1 MGTEGDVDT
10 NADGADWRTL
20 ISDRHTS
27 PEALLALAER
37 SDVAVGALSALADD
51 EIRLRQTP
59 AIAAAIYRNPRA
71 PLSVANR
78 AIATCHRVGVVPGDI
93 PGFEELA
100 LAIAA
105 DPAAVES
112 AAADPGFAE
121 MLRGAPDVSAHQD
134 DADADADEV
143 DDADAVDAAETE
155 VNAAANADAVAPGAK
170 QVAKSRSGRRSVVI
184 DFNKLKLYEKI
195 RLATLGNSYCRQNLL
210 RDSNRM
216 VAMATIR
223 SPQITDGE
231 VAKAA
236 GNRALSEEVI
246 RYIANRKELVKQY
259 AVKLALVG
267 NAKCP
272 LAVALRLL
280 PSLHAD
286 DVKQLAR
293 SKNVPGALS
302 VAAKRLAAA
311 RGPQ

>member
-1 MGTEGDVDT
+1 MDGVVDNLAGGD
-10 NADGADWRTL
+10 DWRTL
-20 ISDRHTS
+20 IADRHAA
-27 PEALLALAER
+27 PDLLLALAAR
-37 SDVAVGALSALADD
+37 PDAAVEALVALADD
-51 EIRLRQTP
+51 ETRLRQTP
-59 AIAAAIYRNPRA
+59 AIAAAIYGNPRA

-78 AIATCHRVGVVPGDI
+78 AVATCHRAGVVPEGI
-93 PGFEELA
+93 PGFDELA

-105 DPAAVES
+105 DPMAVDS
-112 AAADPGFAE
+112 AAADSGFAE
-121 MLRGAPDVSAHQD
+121 MLQGAPDATPEHEPETELGVG
-134 DADADADEV
+134 V
-143 DDADAVDAAETE
+143 DVNLDGDAA
-155 VNAAANADAVAPGAK
+155 ARGSRPAP
-170 QVAKSRSGRRSVVI
+170 QSRSSGRRSVVI
-184 DFNKLKLYEKI
+184 DFSKLKLYEKI
-195 RLATLGNSYCRQNLL
+195 RLATLGNAYCRQNLL